1 MSRIVRFFEGVVVR
15 FLDIR
20 KLRSRLEINIELKII
35 KEANTMSGVLEGVK
49 VLDFGRYIAGPFC
62 GALLADYGAEVI
74 RIERVNG
81 SEDRYV
87 TPVSEDGQGA
97 MFLQLNRNKLGLTLN
112 PTKEKGQE
120 IVKKL
125 VQKSDIVI
133 ANLPEQT
140 LKSMGLDYE
149 ELKEI
154 NPGIILTSNTAF
166 GTTGPYAER
175 VGFDGVAQ
183 AMSGAMDMTGEP
195 EQPTKAYAPYVDFC
209 SASLAAFGTLL
220 AYLEKQKTGKGQRV
234 QTSLLQTAL
243 TTTNSLL
250 IEQEI
255 LNINRVASLNRA
267 QTSGPSDTFKTKDGW
282 ILVQTVGG
290 PLFERWVNLMGEK
303 DWLEDKRFK
312 DDLSRGENGHLISE
326 RMSEWCAERTSKEA
340 IMELEGSRI
349 PVGEVLKASETLKE
363 EHILKKG
370 SFVKLNYPTMDKE
383 YSVVGPAVE
392 LSENPGVIKS
402 RSPQLGEHNEEIL
415 SGLGYSQDEITQL
428 KSERII

>member
-1 MSRIVRFFEGVVVR
+1 
-15 FLDIR
+15 
-20 KLRSRLEINIELKII
+20 
-35 KEANTMSGVLEGVK
+35 MSGILEGVK

-74 RIERVNG
+74 RVERVDG

-112 PTKEKGQE
+112 PTKDKGKE

-125 VQKSDIVI
+125 VEKADIVI

-140 LKSMGLDYE
+140 LKSMGLDYDK
-149 ELKEI
+149 LKLI
-154 NPGIILTSNTAF
+154 NEGIILTSNTAF
-166 GTTGPYAER
+166 GTTGPYADR

-183 AMSGAMDMTGEP
+183 AMSGAMDMTGDP
-195 EQPTKAYAPYVDFC
+195 DQPTKAYAPYVDFC

-220 AYLEKQKTGKGQRV
+220 AYIEKQKTGKGQRV

-255 LNINRVASLNRA
+255 LNVNRIASMNRA
-267 QTSGPSDTFKTKDGW
+267 QTSGPSDTFQTKDGW
-282 ILVQTVGG
+282 ILVQTVGK
-290 PLFERWVNLMGEK
+290 PLFERWANLMNEES
-303 DWLEDKRFK
+303 WLTDERFK
-312 DDLSRGENGHLISE
+312 DDLSRGDNGHLISE
-326 RMSEWCAERTSKEA
+326 RMSLWCAERTSKQA
-340 IMELEGSRI
+340 IEELEKSRI
-349 PVGEVLKASETLKE
+349 PVGEVLKAEETLNE
-363 EHILKKG
+363 EHILEKG
-370 SFVKLNYPTMDKE
+370 SFIKMKYPTMEKE

-392 LSENPGVIKS
+392 LSENPGKIVK
-402 RSPQLGEHNEEIL
+402 RSPELGEHNQEIL
-415 SGLGYSQDEITQL
+415 SGLGYSLEEIEKL
-428 KSERII
+428 KEERII

>member
-1 MSRIVRFFEGVVVR
+1 MGKF
-15 FLDIR
+15 
-20 KLRSRLEINIELKII
+20 NLK
-35 KEANTMSGVLEGVK
+35 ERGFMSGILEGVK

-74 RIERVNG
+74 RIERVSG

-87 TPVSEDGQGA
+87 TPVTEDGQGA

-112 PTKEKGQE
+112 PTKDKGRE
-120 IVKKL
+120 IVRRL
-125 VQKSDIVI
+125 VENSDIVI

-140 LKSMGLDYE
+140 LKSMGLDYDD
-149 ELKEI
+149 LKLI

-183 AMSGAMDMTGEP
+183 AMSGAMDMTGQP
-195 EQPTKAYAPYVDFC
+195 DQPTKAYAPYVDFC

-255 LNINRVASLNRA
+255 LNVNRVASMNRA

-290 PLFERWVNLMGEK
+290 PLFERWVKLMGEEN
-303 DWLEDKRFK
+303 WLNDERFN
-312 DDLSRGENGHLISE
+312 DDLSRGENGELISA
-326 RMSEWCAERTSKEA
+326 RMSDWCAERTSQEA
-340 IMELEGSRI
+340 IQALESSRI
-349 PVGEVLKASETLKE
+349 PVGEVLKAKETLNE

-370 SFVKLNYPTMDKE
+370 SFIKMNYPTMDKE
-383 YSVVGPAVE
+383 YSVVGPAIE
-392 LSENPGVIKS
+392 LSENPGQIKT
-402 RSPQLGEHNEEIL
+402 RSPELGEHNVEIL
-415 SGLGYSQDEITQL
+415 SGLGYTQEDIEQF
-428 KSERII
+428 KIDRII

>member
-1 MSRIVRFFEGVVVR
+1 
-15 FLDIR
+15 
-20 KLRSRLEINIELKII
+20 
-35 KEANTMSGVLEGVK
+35 MSGVLEGVK

-74 RIERVNG
+74 RIERVTG

-120 IVKKL
+120 IVRKL

-392 LSENPGVIKS
+392 LSKNPGVIKS

>member
-1 MSRIVRFFEGVVVR
+1 
-15 FLDIR
+15 
-20 KLRSRLEINIELKII
+20 
-35 KEANTMSGVLEGVK
+35 MSGVLEGVK

-74 RIERVNG
+74 RIERVSG

>member
-1 MSRIVRFFEGVVVR
+1 MGKF
-15 FLDIR
+15 
-20 KLRSRLEINIELKII
+20 NLK
-35 KEANTMSGVLEGVK
+35 ETGFMSGILEGVK

-74 RIERVNG
+74 RIERVSG

-87 TPVSEDGQGA
+87 TPVTEDGQGA
-97 MFLQLNRNKLGLTLN
+97 MFLQLNRNKMGLTLN
-112 PTKEKGQE
+112 PTKDKGRE
-120 IVKKL
+120 IVRRL
-125 VQKSDIVI
+125 VENSDIVI

-140 LKSMGLDYE
+140 LKSMGLDYDD
-149 ELKEI
+149 LKLI

-183 AMSGAMDMTGEP
+183 AMSGAMDMTGQP
-195 EQPTKAYAPYVDFC
+195 DQPTKAYAPYVDFC

-220 AYLEKQKTGKGQRV
+220 AYLEKQKTGRGQRV

-255 LNINRVASLNRA
+255 LNVNRVASMNRA

-290 PLFERWVNLMGEK
+290 PLFERWVKLMGEEN
-303 DWLEDKRFK
+303 WLNDERFN
-312 DDLSRGENGHLISE
+312 DDLSRGENGELISA
-326 RMSEWCAERTSKEA
+326 RMSDWCAERTSQEA
-340 IMELEGSRI
+340 IQALESSRI
-349 PVGEVLKASETLKE
+349 PVGEVLKAKETLNE

-370 SFVKLNYPTMDKE
+370 SFIKMKYPTMDKE
-383 YSVVGPAVE
+383 YSVVGPAIE
-392 LSENPGVIKS
+392 LSENPGQIKT
-402 RSPQLGEHNEEIL
+402 RSPELGEHNIEIL
-415 SGLGYSQDEITQL
+415 SGLGYTQEDIEQF
-428 KSERII
+428 KIDRII

>member
-1 MSRIVRFFEGVVVR
+1 
-15 FLDIR
+15 
-20 KLRSRLEINIELKII
+20 
-35 KEANTMSGVLEGVK
+35 MSGVLEGVK

-340 IMELEGSRI
+340 IMELESSRI

-392 LSENPGVIKS
+392 LSKNPGVIKS

>member
-1 MSRIVRFFEGVVVR
+1 
-15 FLDIR
+15 
-20 KLRSRLEINIELKII
+20 
-35 KEANTMSGVLEGVK
+35 MSGILEGVK

-74 RIERVNG
+74 RIERVSG

-87 TPVSEDGQGA
+87 TPVTEDGQGA
-97 MFLQLNRNKLGLTLN
+97 MFLQLNRNKMGLTLN
-112 PTKEKGQE
+112 PTKDKGRE
-120 IVKKL
+120 IVRRL
-125 VQKSDIVI
+125 VENSDIVI

-140 LKSMGLDYE
+140 LKSMGLDYDD
-149 ELKEI
+149 LKLI

-183 AMSGAMDMTGEP
+183 AMSGAMDMTGQP
-195 EQPTKAYAPYVDFC
+195 DQPTKAYAPYVDFC

-220 AYLEKQKTGKGQRV
+220 AYLEKQKTGRGQRV

-255 LNINRVASLNRA
+255 LNVNRVASMNRA

-290 PLFERWVNLMGEK
+290 PLFERWVKLMGEEN
-303 DWLEDKRFK
+303 WLNDERFN
-312 DDLSRGENGHLISE
+312 DDLSRGENGELISA
-326 RMSEWCAERTSKEA
+326 RMSDWCAERTSQEA
-340 IMELEGSRI
+340 IQALESSRI
-349 PVGEVLKASETLKE
+349 PVGEVLKAKETLNE

-370 SFVKLNYPTMDKE
+370 SFIKMKYPTMDKE
-383 YSVVGPAVE
+383 YSVVGPAIE
-392 LSENPGVIKS
+392 LSENPGQIKT
-402 RSPQLGEHNEEIL
+402 RSPELGEHNIEIL
-415 SGLGYSQDEITQL
+415 SGLGYTQEDIEQF
-428 KSERII
+428 KIDRII

>member
-1 MSRIVRFFEGVVVR
+1 
-15 FLDIR
+15 
-20 KLRSRLEINIELKII
+20 
-35 KEANTMSGVLEGVK
+35 MSGVLEGVK

-154 NPGIILTSNTAF
+154 NPGIILTSNTAL

-415 SGLGYSQDEITQL
+415 TGLGYSQDEITQL
-428 KSERII
+428 KLERII

>member
-1 MSRIVRFFEGVVVR
+1 
-15 FLDIR
+15 
-20 KLRSRLEINIELKII
+20 
-35 KEANTMSGVLEGVK
+35 MSGVLEGVK

-234 QTSLLQTAL
+234 QRSLLQTAL
-243 TTTNSLL
+243 TTTISLL

-370 SFVKLNYPTMDKE
+370 SFIKLNYPTMDKE

>member
-1 MSRIVRFFEGVVVR
+1 
-15 FLDIR
+15 
-20 KLRSRLEINIELKII
+20 
-35 KEANTMSGVLEGVK
+35 MSGVLEGVK

-149 ELKEI
+149 ELKGI

>member
-1 MSRIVRFFEGVVVR
+1 
-15 FLDIR
+15 
-20 KLRSRLEINIELKII
+20 
-35 KEANTMSGVLEGVK
+35 MSGILEGVK

-87 TPVSEDGQGA
+87 TPVSNDGQGA

-112 PTKEKGQE
+112 PTKDQGKE
-120 IVKKL
+120 IVKRL
-125 VQKSDIVI
+125 VERSDIVI

-140 LKSMGLDYE
+140 LKSMGLNYE
-149 ELKEI
+149 DLKSI

-183 AMSGAMDMTGEP
+183 AMSGAMDMTGDP
-195 EQPTKAYAPYVDFC
+195 EKPTKAYAPYVDFC

-220 AYLEKQKTGKGQRV
+220 AFLEKQKTGKGQRV

-255 LNINRVASLNRA
+255 LNVNREASMNRA

-282 ILVQTVGG
+282 ILVQTVGR
-290 PLFERWVNLMGEK
+290 PLFERWANLMGE
-303 DWLEDKRFK
+303 DHWLNDKKFE
-312 DDLSRGENGHLISE
+312 DDLSRGENGLIISE
-326 RMSEWCAERTSKEA
+326 RMAEWCSQKTSAEA
-340 IMELEGSRI
+340 IKELESSRI
-349 PVGEVLKASETLKE
+349 PVGEVLKANETLHE

-370 SFVKLNYPTMDKE
+370 SFIKMKYPTMDKE
-383 YSVVGPAVE
+383 YSVVGPAID
-392 LSENPGVIKS
+392 LSENPGEIKT
-402 RSPQLGEHNEEIL
+402 RSPELGEHNIEIL
-415 SGLGYSQDEITQL
+415 SGLGYSQEEIDHL
-428 KSERII
+428 KQDSII

>member
-1 MSRIVRFFEGVVVR
+1 MKGI
-15 FLDIR
+15 
-20 KLRSRLEINIELKII
+20 
-35 KEANTMSGVLEGVK
+35 LEGVK

-62 GALLADYGAEVI
+62 GALLADYGAQVI
-74 RIERVNG
+74 RIERVDG

-112 PTKEKGQE
+112 PTKEKGRE
-120 IVKKL
+120 IVRRL
-125 VQKSDIVI
+125 VKEADIVI

-140 LKSMGLDYE
+140 LKTMGLNYD
-149 ELKEI
+149 ELKLI

-183 AMSGAMDMTGEP
+183 AMSGAMDMTGDAD
-195 EQPTKAYAPYVDFC
+195 QPTKAYAPYVDFC

-220 AYLEKQKTGKGQRV
+220 AFIEKQKTGKGQRV

-255 LNINRVASLNRA
+255 LNVNRVASLNRA
-267 QTSGPSDTFKTKDGW
+267 QTSGPSDTFQTKDGW
-282 ILVQTVGG
+282 ILVQTVGR
-290 PLFERWVNLMGEK
+290 PLFERWVDLMGEES
-303 DWLEDKRFK
+303 WLTDDRFK
-312 DDLSRGENGHLISE
+312 DDLSRGENGQLISD
-326 RMSEWCAERTSKEA
+326 RMSKWCAERTSKQA
-340 IMELEGSRI
+340 IDELEKSRI
-349 PVGEVLKASETLKE
+349 PVGEVLRAQETLEE

-370 SFVKLNYPTMDKE
+370 SFIKMNYPTMNQE
-383 YSVVGPAVE
+383 YSVVGPAVD
-392 LSENPGVIKS
+392 LSENPGQIKT
-402 RSPQLGEHNEEIL
+402 RSPELGEHNLEIL
-415 SGLGYSQDEITQL
+415 SGLGYSLKEIERL
-428 KSERII
+428 IEERII

>member
-1 MSRIVRFFEGVVVR
+1 MKGI
-15 FLDIR
+15 
-20 KLRSRLEINIELKII
+20 
-35 KEANTMSGVLEGVK
+35 LEGVK

-62 GALLADYGAEVI
+62 GALLADYGAQVI
-74 RIERVNG
+74 RIERVDG

-112 PTKEKGQE
+112 PTKEKGRE
-120 IVKKL
+120 IVRRL
-125 VQKSDIVI
+125 VKEADIVI

-140 LKSMGLDYE
+140 LKTMGLNYD
-149 ELKEI
+149 ELKLI

-183 AMSGAMDMTGEP
+183 AMSGAMDMTGDAD
-195 EQPTKAYAPYVDFC
+195 QPTKAYAPYVDFC

-220 AYLEKQKTGKGQRV
+220 AFIEKQKTGKGQRV

-255 LNINRVASLNRA
+255 LNVNRVASLNRA
-267 QTSGPSDTFKTKDGW
+267 QTSGPSDTFQTKDGW

-290 PLFERWVNLMGEK
+290 PLFERWVDLMGEES
-303 DWLEDKRFK
+303 WLTDDRFK
-312 DDLSRGENGHLISE
+312 DDLSRGENGQLISD
-326 RMSEWCAERTSKEA
+326 RMSKWCAERTSKQA
-340 IMELEGSRI
+340 IDELEKSRI
-349 PVGEVLKASETLKE
+349 PVGEVLRAQETLEE

-370 SFVKLNYPTMDKE
+370 SFIKMNYPTMNQE
-383 YSVVGPAVE
+383 YSVVGPAVD
-392 LSENPGVIKS
+392 LSENPGQIKT
-402 RSPQLGEHNEEIL
+402 RSPELGEHNLEIL
-415 SGLGYSQDEITQL
+415 SGLGYSQKEIERL
-428 KSERII
+428 IEERII

>member
-1 MSRIVRFFEGVVVR
+1 
-15 FLDIR
+15 
-20 KLRSRLEINIELKII
+20 
-35 KEANTMSGVLEGVK
+35 MSGVLEGVK

-340 IMELEGSRI
+340 IVELEGSRI

>member
-1 MSRIVRFFEGVVVR
+1 MGKF
-15 FLDIR
+15 
-20 KLRSRLEINIELKII
+20 NLK
-35 KEANTMSGVLEGVK
+35 ETDFMSGILEGVK

-74 RIERVNG
+74 RIERVSG

-87 TPVSEDGQGA
+87 TPVTEDGQGA
-97 MFLQLNRNKLGLTLN
+97 MFLQLNRNKMGLTLN
-112 PTKEKGQE
+112 PTKDKGRE
-120 IVKKL
+120 IVRRL
-125 VQKSDIVI
+125 VENSDIVI

-140 LKSMGLDYE
+140 LKSMGLDYDD
-149 ELKEI
+149 LKLI

-183 AMSGAMDMTGEP
+183 AMSGAMDMTGQP
-195 EQPTKAYAPYVDFC
+195 DQPTKAYAPYVDFC

-255 LNINRVASLNRA
+255 LNVNRVASMNRA

-290 PLFERWVNLMGEK
+290 PLFERWVKLMGEEN
-303 DWLEDKRFK
+303 WLNDERFN
-312 DDLSRGENGHLISE
+312 DDLSRGENGELISA
-326 RMSEWCAERTSKEA
+326 RMSDWCAERTSQEA
-340 IMELEGSRI
+340 IQALESSRI
-349 PVGEVLKASETLKE
+349 PVGEVLKAKETLNE

-370 SFVKLNYPTMDKE
+370 SFIKMKYPTMDKE
-383 YSVVGPAVE
+383 YSVVGPAIE
-392 LSENPGVIKS
+392 LSENPGQIKT
-402 RSPQLGEHNEEIL
+402 RSPELGEHNIEIL
-415 SGLGYSQDEITQL
+415 SGLGYTQEDIEQF
-428 KSERII
+428 KIDRII

>member
-1 MSRIVRFFEGVVVR
+1 MGKF
-15 FLDIR
+15 
-20 KLRSRLEINIELKII
+20 NLK
-35 KEANTMSGVLEGVK
+35 ETGFMSGILEGVK

-74 RIERVNG
+74 RIERVSG

-87 TPVSEDGQGA
+87 TPVTEDGQGA
-97 MFLQLNRNKLGLTLN
+97 MFLQLNRNKMGLTLN
-112 PTKEKGQE
+112 PTKDKGRE
-120 IVKKL
+120 IVRRL
-125 VQKSDIVI
+125 VENSDIVI

-140 LKSMGLDYE
+140 LKSMGLDYDD
-149 ELKEI
+149 LKLI

-183 AMSGAMDMTGEP
+183 AMSGAMDMTGQP
-195 EQPTKAYAPYVDFC
+195 DQPTKAYAPYVDFC

-255 LNINRVASLNRA
+255 LNVNRVASMNRA

-290 PLFERWVNLMGEK
+290 PLFERWVKLMGEEN
-303 DWLEDKRFK
+303 WLNDERFN
-312 DDLSRGENGHLISE
+312 DDLSRGENGELISA
-326 RMSEWCAERTSKEA
+326 RMSDWCAERTSQEA
-340 IMELEGSRI
+340 IQALESSRI
-349 PVGEVLKASETLKE
+349 PVGEVLKAKETLNE

-370 SFVKLNYPTMDKE
+370 SFIKMKYPTMDKE
-383 YSVVGPAVE
+383 YSVVGPAIE
-392 LSENPGVIKS
+392 LSENPGQIKT
-402 RSPQLGEHNEEIL
+402 RSPELGEHNIEIL
-415 SGLGYSQDEITQL
+415 SGLGYTQEDIEQF
-428 KSERII
+428 KIDRII

>member
-1 MSRIVRFFEGVVVR
+1 
-15 FLDIR
+15 
-20 KLRSRLEINIELKII
+20 
-35 KEANTMSGVLEGVK
+35 MSGILEGVK

-74 RIERVNG
+74 RIERVSG

-87 TPVSEDGQGA
+87 TPVTKDGQGA
-97 MFLQLNRNKLGLTLN
+97 MFLQLNRNKMGLTLN
-112 PTKEKGQE
+112 PTKDKGRE
-120 IVKKL
+120 IVRRL
-125 VQKSDIVI
+125 VENSDIVI

-140 LKSMGLDYE
+140 LKSMGLDYDD
-149 ELKEI
+149 LKLI

-183 AMSGAMDMTGEP
+183 AMSGAMDMTGQP
-195 EQPTKAYAPYVDFC
+195 DQPTKAYAPYVDFC

-220 AYLEKQKTGKGQRV
+220 AYLEKQKTGRGQRV

-255 LNINRVASLNRA
+255 LNVNRVASMNRA

-290 PLFERWVNLMGEK
+290 PLFERWVNLMGED
-303 DWLEDKRFK
+303 DWLTDERFK
-312 DDLSRGENGHLISE
+312 DDLSRGENGEIISA
-326 RMSEWCAERTSKEA
+326 RMSDWCAERTSQEA
-340 IMELEGSRI
+340 IEALESSRI
-349 PVGEVLKASETLKE
+349 PVGEVLKAKQTLNE
-363 EHILKKG
+363 EHIIEKG
-370 SFVKLNYPTMDKE
+370 SFIKMSYPTMDKE
-383 YSVVGPAVE
+383 YSVVGPAIE
-392 LSENPGVIKS
+392 LSENPGQIKT
-402 RSPQLGEHNEEIL
+402 RSPELGEHNVEIL
-415 SGLGYSQDEITQL
+415 SSLGYTQEDIEQF
-428 KSERII
+428 KTDRII

>member
-1 MSRIVRFFEGVVVR
+1 
-15 FLDIR
+15 
-20 KLRSRLEINIELKII
+20 
-35 KEANTMSGVLEGVK
+35 MSGVLEGVK

-120 IVKKL
+120 IVRKL

>member
-1 MSRIVRFFEGVVVR
+1 
-15 FLDIR
+15 
-20 KLRSRLEINIELKII
+20 
-35 KEANTMSGVLEGVK
+35 MSGILEGVK

-87 TPVSEDGQGA
+87 TPVSNDGQGA

-112 PTKEKGQE
+112 PTKDKGKE
-120 IVKKL
+120 IVKRL
-125 VQKSDIVI
+125 VERSDIVI

-140 LKSMGLDYE
+140 LKSMGLNYE
-149 ELKEI
+149 DLKSI

-183 AMSGAMDMTGEP
+183 AMSGAMDMTGDP
-195 EQPTKAYAPYVDFC
+195 EKPTKAYAPYVDFC

-220 AYLEKQKTGKGQRV
+220 AFLEKQKTGKGQRV

-255 LNINRVASLNRA
+255 LNVNREASMNRA

-282 ILVQTVGG
+282 ILVQTVGR
-290 PLFERWVNLMGEK
+290 PLFERWANLMGE
-303 DWLEDKRFK
+303 DHWLNDKKFE
-312 DDLSRGENGHLISE
+312 DDLSRGENGLIISE
-326 RMSEWCAERTSKEA
+326 RMAEWCAQRTSAEA
-340 IMELEGSRI
+340 IKELESSRI
-349 PVGEVLKASETLKE
+349 PVGEVLKANETLHE

-370 SFVKLNYPTMDKE
+370 SFIKMKYPTMDKE
-383 YSVVGPAVE
+383 YSVVGPAID
-392 LSENPGVIKS
+392 LSENPGEIKT
-402 RSPQLGEHNEEIL
+402 RSPELGEHNIEIL
-415 SGLGYSQDEITQL
+415 SGLGYSQEEIDQL
-428 KSERII
+428 KEDRII

>member
-1 MSRIVRFFEGVVVR
+1 
-15 FLDIR
+15 
-20 KLRSRLEINIELKII
+20 
-35 KEANTMSGVLEGVK
+35 MSGILDGVK

-87 TPVSEDGQGA
+87 TPVTEDGQGA
-97 MFLQLNRNKLGLTLN
+97 MFLQLNRNKMGLTLN
-112 PTKEKGQE
+112 PTKEKGRE
-120 IVKKL
+120 IVRRL
-125 VQKSDIVI
+125 VKNSDIVI

-140 LKSMGLDYE
+140 LKSMGLDYKD
-149 ELKEI
+149 LKSI

-183 AMSGAMDMTGEP
+183 AMSGAMDMTGNP
-195 EQPTKAYAPYVDFC
+195 DQPTKAYAPYVDFC

-220 AYLEKQKTGKGQRV
+220 AYIEKQKTGKGQRV

-255 LNINRVASLNRA
+255 LNVNRVASMNRA

-290 PLFERWVNLMGEK
+290 PLFERWAKLMGE
-303 DWLEDKRFK
+303 DNWLNDERFN
-312 DDLSRGENGHLISE
+312 DDLSRGENGELISA
-326 RMSEWCAERTSKEA
+326 RMSDWCSERTSQEA
-340 IMELEGSRI
+340 IKDLENSRI
-349 PVGEVLKASETLKE
+349 PVGEILKAEETLNE

-370 SFVKLNYPTMDKE
+370 SFIKMNYPTMNEE
-383 YSVVGPAVE
+383 YSVVGPAIE
-392 LSENPGVIKS
+392 LSENPGQIKT
-402 RSPQLGEHNEEIL
+402 RSPELGEHNIEIL
-415 SGLGYSQDEITQL
+415 SSLGYTQEDIEQF
-428 KSERII
+428 KIDRII